1 QCWHPANGALML
13 LANTPNLALRTC
25 RRCCMTYSK
34 ALIIAEAAAQAVH
47 PDLFE
52 TEPKLQA
59 VNLASLQRLH
69 LLLSDLSQG
78 RVGSR
83 SRHSFQFFLKRAGA
97 SGEAATLSVT
107 ASSGRLDD
115 SPQSASRPQEPTAV
129 CIPVALSVAQKRRG
143 RPASSDLSSWLVSVA
158 PEARSKSARSNQ
170 ISDACGRLEAVLAN
184 RTGAASIRLCLSTR
198 PGLGD
203 RLRGRRVVFAPG
215 KNRCRRDE
223 LPTGFLNP
231 ADVPEAWL
239 AALLPDDASIK
250 PQLDRIC
257 RLERAVSILLH
268 GARVVRHSSVHGA
281 LTLAEYEACLLRLVS
296 GLAALV
302 PPPVFRTGDFLSV
315 AVEDSSGH
323 VTRLPTKP
331 DWPVVVPA
339 RNPAFQLLEA
349 LIRLDAGDS
358 EMGTSQEAS
367 RAANV
372 ECPSASWPISACSKH
387 SLDSVSV
394 DSSLSA
400 PRLGR
405 LSGAAADD
413 ASEFSFEGFEKSEL
427 LASDRQN
434 RCNDAL
440 QYQHLGCVSRL
451 ITNCRFFAR
460 PIAFSDTNNIPA
472 ARSDHG
478 SLEQQPAVLLVH
490 EGVEHRI
497 EAGVGVAQ
505 KSRRLSS
512 TCHGRLGAA
521 GMTSE
526 TQVDCAERLAES
538 VRLLSPWRC
547 WLECL
552 GAAEVAWAVQ
562 RPLAG
567 VVTQWT
573 VGCCDTSSAIRL
585 FLSAWRSVKSG
596 THHSG
601 HRKNSSRAIGR
612 YSGHRPAE
620 PELPRGHNRGGEHA
634 TLSAIACIPHLLG
647 RDSPGGDHPDGKHE
661 EIPQH
666 GEGPEARNRAAA
678 GFVLCI
684 QRLCRKP
691 NTQLVAKNRSNA
703 TSDDPVTVTLVLTI
717 NRTESTG
724 RRSTIGRAARLAA

>member
-1 QCWHPANGALML
+1 CWHPANGALML

-34 ALIIAEAAAQAVH
+34 ALKSLKPLLQAVH

-78 RVGSR
+78 RVVRG

-115 SPQSASRPQEPTAV
+115 SVRQILGQLDGSASTGAAAQSASRPQEPPQSAFQWR
-129 CIPVALSVAQKRRG
+129 SVSPKSAG

-184 RTGAASIRLCLSTR
+184 RTGAASIRWQSDWTLGHYLRSLSALETLLSTR

-215 KNRCRRDE
+215 K
-223 LPTGFLNP
+223 TGVGVMNSDRLLNP

-296 GLAALV
+296 GLAGLYRRLYSDRR
-302 PPPVFRTGDFLSV
+302 FRKSFNRFDLTFKYDLAKLSV

-358 EMGTSQEAS
+358 EMGSDRSATSDSQQSGGS
-367 RAANV
+367 RAANWSV
-372 ECPSASWPISACSKH
+372 VSELADQCVLKH

-400 PRLGR
+400 PD
-405 LSGAAADD
+405 S
-413 ASEFSFEGFEKSEL
+413 
-427 LASDRQN
+427 
-434 RCNDAL
+434 
-440 QYQHLGCVSRL
+440 
-451 ITNCRFFAR
+451 
-460 PIAFSDTNNIPA
+460 
-472 ARSDHG
+472 
-478 SLEQQPAVLLVH
+478 
-490 EGVEHRI
+490 
-497 EAGVGVAQ
+497 VAC
-505 KSRRLSS
+505 L
-512 TCHGRLGAA
+512 
-521 GMTSE
+521 
-526 TQVDCAERLAES
+526 ERLLMMPANS
-538 VRLLSPWRC
+538 ALKDLKIR
-547 WLECL
+547 
-552 GAAEVAWAVQ
+552 
-562 RPLAG
+562 
-567 VVTQWT
+567 VT
-573 VGCCDTSSAIRL
+573 R
-585 FLSAWRSVKSG
+585 FRSVLESG
-596 THHSG
+596 EICV
-601 HRKNSSRAIGR
+601 AV
-612 YSGHRPAE
+612 
-620 PELPRGHNRGGEHA
+620 
-634 TLSAIACIPHLLG
+634 
-647 RDSPGGDHPDGKHE
+647 GD
-661 EIPQH
+661 
-666 GEGPEARNRAAA
+666 
-678 GFVLCI
+678 V
-684 QRLCRKP
+684 
-691 NTQLVAKNRSNA
+691 
-703 TSDDPVTVTLVLTI
+703 
-717 NRTESTG
+717 
-724 RRSTIGRAARLAA
+724 